1 MDTRV
6 SRLYSAIKR
15 LAQRGDRAAIGTVA
29 GYAGGGRYRVQV
41 AGSEYEVLAAGDA
54 QAMDGQSVA
63 LLVSGETGKPISML
77 GAVRQMG
84 V

>member
-1 MDTRV
+1 VDTRV

-15 LAQRGDRAAIGTVA
+15 LARKGDRAAIGMVA
-29 GYAGGGRYRVQV
+29 GYLGGGRYRIEI
-41 AGSEYEVLAAGDA
+41 AGTEYEVPVAGDA

-63 LLVSGETGKPISML
+63 LLVSGETGRPIAML
-77 GAVRQMG
+77 GPVRQIG

>member
-1 MDTRV
+1 M
-6 SRLYSAIKR
+6 SRLYSAIAA
-15 LAQRGDRAAIGTVA
+15 LAQQGDRAAIGTVV

-41 AGSEYEVLAAGDA
+41 AGTEYEVPAAGDA

-63 LLVSGETGKPISML
+63 LMVSGETGQPIAML
-77 GAVRQMG
+77 GAIRQGG

>member
-1 MDTRV
+1 M

-15 LAQRGDRAAIGTVA
+15 LAQQGDRAAIGTVA
-29 GYAGGGRYRVQV
+29 GYLGGGRYRVEI
-41 AGSEYEVLAAGDA
+41 AGSQYEVPAAGDA

-63 LLVSGETGKPISML
+63 LMVSGETGRPVAML
-77 GAVRQMG
+77 GPVRQIG

>member
-1 MDTRV
+1 M

-41 AGSEYEVLAAGDA
+41 AGSEYEVAATGDA

-63 LLVSGETGKPISML
+63 LMVSGETGRPIAML
-77 GAVRQMG
+77 GPVRQIG

>member
-1 MDTRV
+1 M

-41 AGSEYEVLAAGDA
+41 AGSEYEVPAAGDA

-63 LLVSGETGKPISML
+63 LMVSGETGKPIAML
-77 GAVRQMG
+77 GAVRQIG

>member
-1 MDTRV
+1 M
-6 SRLYSAIKR
+6 SRLYSAIAA
-15 LAQRGDRAAIGTVA
+15 LAQQGDRAAIGTVA

-41 AGSEYEVLAAGDA
+41 AGTEYEVPAAGDA

-63 LLVSGETGKPISML
+63 LMVSGETGQPIAML
-77 GAVRQMG
+77 GAIRQGG